1 MIVVCKVIVIND
13 FGLMY
18 VAAAF
23 NRSLVVLYGSSSS
36 DFISSLFYKARVIRL
51 IIGYYKVRKG
61 DVAEGYY

>member
-1 MIVVCKVIVIND
+1 
-13 FGLMY
+13 MY